1 MTDNWKEMK
10 NKAKNELEEGRILF
24 KKARRS
30 LTQEQQQQARALF
43 KELAAGIKTKDQKN
57 LGSVLEKY
65 DAFKESHFSQ
75 IRFNRAWE
83 TIKELFWII
92 LVVFFIRWILVEPFR
107 IPSGSMIPTLLV
119 GDQLMVNKLV
129 YGVQIPLTT
138 KKLFN
143 LKKPERGDV
152 IVFKYPPNPREDY
165 VKRVVGVAGD
175 EITMRDGQLFVNGKE
190 VPRSYVEPYTGPS
203 DTGFCENYDLFSEEL
218 DHASHPML
226 LCHRSHQGEDF
237 PAVRV
242 PEGAV
247 FGMGDNRDNSQDS
260 RYWGM
265 IPTNNIKGKALF
277 IHLPLDPTRHY
288 LPRWNRFFKWIR

>member
-1 MTDNWKEMK
+1 MTDTWKEMK

-57 LGSVLEKY
+57 LAAVLEKY

-218 DHASHPML
+218 DHASHSML

-237 PAVRV
+237 PAVIV